1 MFTYQ
6 PKYYPATMH
15 NIAKALAEVEYPITK
30 EALIAQVGAKQVKL
44 DFDLTVVFSEILEK
58 MPLDRYTCAAE
69 LINNITLVRW

>member
-1 MFTYQ
+1 MFNYK

-15 NIAKALAEVEYPITK
+15 NIAKALAEVSYPITK
-30 EALIAQVGAKQVKL
+30 EALIAQVGSKKVQV
-44 DFDLTVVFSEILEK
+44 DFEEIVVFSDILEK